1 MTEREEATGRAR
13 LSSIRKRRRRAR
25 LLRWLVF
32 LAAIGFA
39 VFLWLR
45 YASVVFPPALDRS
58 GELAEAPQEIPLE
71 PAVPPAEERPA
82 PPPESAPGEAAA
94 PAAPLPTLATSD
106 AVLRREA
113 AGLSDA
119 RAWRRGLASRDLL
132 ERFVLAVVQVSEGTS
147 PRKPL
152 VRLVPS
158 ARFRV
163 QTAGG
168 GRITTDPAS
177 YTRYDEVARVIAAL
191 DAQACAALYRRFEPL
206 VDEVHAGLGA
216 PDTPLR
222 DVLGRAAAELL
233 VAPRVI
239 GEPELV
245 FHVNHYRYADPNLER
260 LSGAQKLV
268 LRTGPAN
275 ARRIQDKLREIALAL
290 GVPERDLP
298 ETPVHRVGAP

>member
-1 MTEREEATGRAR
+1 VRTG
-13 LSSIRKRRRRAR
+13 
-25 LLRWLVF
+25 
-32 LAAIGFA
+32 G
-39 VFLWLR
+39 
-45 YASVVFPPALDRS
+45 D
-58 GELAEAPQEIPLE
+58 
-71 PAVPPAEERPA
+71 
-82 PPPESAPGEAAA
+82 
-94 PAAPLPTLATSD
+94 
-106 AVLRREA
+106 
-113 AGLSDA
+113 
-119 RAWRRGLASRDLL
+119 
-132 ERFVLAVVQVSEGTS
+132 
-147 PRKPL
+147 
-152 VRLVPS
+152 
-158 ARFRV
+158 
-163 QTAGG
+163 

-177 YTRYDEVARVIAAL
+177 YTRYDEIARVLAAL
-191 DAQACAALYRRFEPL
+191 DPEACAALYRRFEPL